1 MNLSN
6 KKSYLKKHY
15 ENDVSRETKGRE
27 MIATDRDQVVKQL
40 KLSQPV
46 IKNLDRYV
54 ELLESEQ
61 AKMNLVG
68 ASTLPVVWTRHILDS
83 AQLFERL
90 FPSDKVML
98 DLGSGAGFPALV
110 LAIMDMEKKRVFH
123 LVESDGKK
131 CAFLQKITDACGLE
145 NVQIHNE
152 RIEKMEKFGADVIT
166 ARALAPLD
174 KLIKYAYPFFK
185 KSTRCLFMKGAKAND
200 ELAAALK
207 KYQCRV
213 EKIQSVSSDE
223 GTILELSEVKKK

>member
-1 MNLSN
+1 
-6 KKSYLKKHY
+6 
-15 ENDVSRETKGRE
+15 
-27 MIATDRDQVVKQL
+27 MIATDRNQVVKQL

-54 ELLESEQ
+54 ELLETEQ

-68 ASTLPVVWTRHILDS
+68 DSTLPVVWTRHILDS

-90 FPSDKVML
+90 LPSDKVIL

-110 LAIMDMEKKRVFH
+110 LAVMDMDAEKKRAFH

-131 CAFLQKITDACGLE
+131 CSFLQKITDVCGLK

-152 RIEKMEKFGADVIT
+152 RIEKMEKFGADIIT

-200 ELAAALK
+200 ELTAALK
-207 KYQCRV
+207 KYQYRV
-213 EKIQSVSSDE
+213 EKIQSVSSEE
-223 GTILELSEVKKK
+223 GMILELSEVRKK